1 MTHELLN
8 YVEQTLITKLDNDEY
23 LTLCNMIK
31 TIHDQEK
38 SPPLFEDL
46 IVELNEYG
54 PDQITESIE
63 SDLSYV
69 APEKLPLEMLRAIN
83 ELCEKNTKLDTV
95 ILNMAKL
102 HSDLLNRYES
112 LSQIYSRRLR
122 STLR

>member
-1 MTHELLN
+1 
-8 YVEQTLITKLDNDEY
+8 
-23 LTLCNMIK
+23 MIK